1 MVFENITNFL
11 SYDTDLSLP
20 SDFFIQDF
28 AIIMIVAAIMLV
40 ITFKLKQPMV
50 IGYLAAGMIIGP
62 YTPPFSLI
70 HDIKTLNIFTEL
82 GIIMLLFVIG
92 IEFPIA
98 KLRSVGKITIVIAV
112 IESIGTMLITI
123 IVAQNLGFNLSDSL
137 FLGLAMS
144 ITSTVVTMKV
154 LEDLGIIRERSSVL
168 ILGILIIEDIIA
180 VSVLAILQST
190 LSATG
195 SEDAIFTQVSIS
207 IIVAISF
214 ILSILVLGSK
224 FLPHIIDKI
233 SKTNDYALLL
243 IVILGLAFGLS
254 FVAKILGL
262 SVVIGAFLAGVIV
275 AESKSAT
282 IAKVITI
289 PLRDVFSALFFIS
302 IGALVNIS
310 IVPQFILPALV
321 LIAVSFV
328 SKFSIISI
336 ILMKSKSGM
345 KTALQTGLGIAASRG
360 EMSLVIAKGGQDV
373 NAISGSIL
381 PILSVVTIITS
392 FIAPYTIK
400 LGTRFHEHIK
410 DEKSNE

>member
-1 MVFENITNFL
+1 
-11 SYDTDLSLP
+11 
-20 SDFFIQDF
+20 
-28 AIIMIVAAIMLV
+28 MIVAAIMLV

-310 IVPQFILPALV
+310 IIPQFILPALV

>member
-1 MVFENITNFL
+1 MVFENITSFL
-11 SYDTDLSLP
+11 YYDTDLSLP
-20 SDFFIQDF
+20 ADFFIQDF

-70 HDIKTLNIFTEL
+70 HDINTLNVFTEL

-98 KLRSVGKITIVIAV
+98 KLKSVGKITIITAV
-112 IESIGTMLITI
+112 IESVGTMLMTTFI
-123 IVAQNLGFNLSDSL
+123 AQNLGFSLSDSL

-144 ITSTVVTMKV
+144 ITSTVVTMKI

-180 VSVLAILQST
+180 VSMLAVLQST
-190 LSATG
+190 LYTTASG
-195 SEDAIFTQVSIS
+195 DAIISQISIS
-207 IIVAISF
+207 IIIAISF

-224 FLPHIIDKI
+224 FLPNIIDKI

-289 PLRDVFSALFFIS
+289 PLRDIFSALFFIS
-302 IGALVNIS
+302 IGALVDIS
-310 IVPQFILPALV
+310 LVPQFILPALI
-321 LIAVSFV
+321 LIGISFV
-328 SKFSIISI
+328 SKFSIIFVI
-336 ILMKSKSGM
+336 IMKSKFGIN
-345 KTALQTGLGIAASRG
+345 TAIKTGLGIAASRG

-381 PILSVVTIITS
+381 PILSVVTIITA
-392 FIAPYTIK
+392 FAAPYIIK
-400 LGTRFHEHIK
+400 LGNRFYKHIENENKK
-410 DEKSNE
+410 D